1 MVLPGATTIMQIR
14 ISKNLC
20 MIQDRIPL
28 SASAGGEI
36 QEGSMTVGLRDCNRV
51 CLNGEDTPSQQFMRC
66 FAGLPFAS
74 ARLKPVTTSFEIT
87 SGIIR

>member
-1 MVLPGATTIMQIR
+1 
-14 ISKNLC
+14 
-20 MIQDRIPL
+20 
-28 SASAGGEI
+28 
-36 QEGSMTVGLRDCNRV
+36 MTVGLRDCNRV